1 MAFPTTPPNN
11 AIVVVNGKT
20 YIYNEDNNA
29 WKVVANTILDGFA
42 RTTANAAFLQANTPS
57 NVANSA
63 AAYANSAFLA
73 ANNSTDTWVRTQANS
88 AFVAANSSGV
98 YANSAF
104 LQANT
109 PSYTA
114 NSASGYANGAFDSA
128 NSSGVYANS
137 AFLQANTPS
146 YTANSASGYANGAFT
161 AANTADVNAVNAG
174 SYANAAFAIANNV
187 IAATN
192 YANGAFQAANSAGT
206 FANLAFAA
214 ANSAT
219 SAAASAQDSFARQ
232 TANAAFLQA
241 NNALSY
247 NTSIADAV
255 TSIQVGGAA
264 PTAAST
270 WKTYTIVQALDAI
283 LFPTLGPSYT
293 LPTLSFSAS
302 VQGIQEIGTTISQ
315 SLSLTGIK
323 NDAGPFTQLRFTR
336 DGSQISACT
345 NPTRTNTSN
354 IAAQYGYS
362 DPNNQNYSYANTYS
376 DSFVVISGS
385 TTWAGDGN
393 YDAGVSKLNNKGGAD
408 SNSAAVLST
417 TNPQSAQNNY
427 SGGSGSVTGIYPYFW
442 GVSSSQPTGSSIASD
457 IAAGSTNK
465 VLSDSSG
472 SISITWN
479 ASGQYVWFAVPA
491 SYSTKTSWYNT
502 ALNNGSIGSG
512 QFILG
517 PVTQNVTSPSSY
529 WTGVSYKIYI
539 SGFATTTSGSIT
551 LS

>member
-1 MAFPTTPPNN
+1 MAFPTSPSDNETT
-11 AIVVVNGKT
+11 IVNGKT
-20 YIYNEDNNA
+20 YIYNQANNA
-29 WKVVANTILDGFA
+29 WKVVANTILDSFA
-42 RTTANAAFLQANTPS
+42 RTQSNSAFTT
-57 NVANSA
+57 ANSA
-63 AAYANSAFLA
+63 GVYANSAFATANIASGSA
-73 ANNSTDTWVRTQANS
+73 AGS
-88 AFVAANSSGV
+88 

-114 NSASGYANGAFDSA
+114 NSAALYANAAFDKANNSTDLWVRTQANSAFTAA
-128 NSSGVYANS
+128 NSSGDYANS

-192 YANGAFQAANSAGT
+192 YANGAFQAANSAST

-302 VQGIQEIGTTISQ
+302 VTGTREIGTTISQ
-315 SLSLTGIK
+315 GLSLTGVK

-345 NPTRTNTSN
+345 NPTRTNTAN

-376 DSFVVISGS
+376 DSFVVIAGS

-393 YDAGVSKLNNKGGAD
+393 YSAGVSKLNNKGGAD

-465 VLSDSSG
+465 VLSDASS

>member
-1 MAFPTTPPNN
+1 MAFPTSPSDNN
-11 AIVVVNGKT
+11 TTIVNGKK
-20 YIYNEDNNA
+20 YIYNLANNS
-29 WKVVANTILDGFA
+29 WKVVANTILDSFA
-42 RTTANAAFLQANTPS
+42 RTQSNSAFAT
-57 NVANSA
+57 ANSA
-63 AAYANSAFLA
+63 GVYANSAFATANIASDSA
-73 ANNSTDTWVRTQANS
+73 AGS
-88 AFVAANSSGV
+88 

-114 NSASGYANGAFDSA
+114 NSAGLYANAAFNKANNSTDLWVRTQSNSAFTAA
-128 NSSGVYANS
+128 NSSGDYANS

-161 AANTADVNAVNAG
+161 AANTADVKAINSG
-174 SYANAAFAIANNV
+174 IYANAAFAIANNV
-187 IAATN
+187 IAAAG
-192 YANGAFQAANSAGT
+192 YANGAFRAANSAGT

-247 NTSIADAV
+247 NTSIANSV

-283 LFPTLGPSYT
+283 LFPTLGPTYT
-293 LPTLSFSAS
+293 LPTLSFSPS
-302 VQGIQEIGTTISQ
+302 VSGTYEIGVSINQ
-315 SLSLTGIK
+315 SMTLTGIK

-345 NPTRTNTSN
+345 NPTRSTTSN
-354 IAAQYGYS
+354 VASQFGYD
-362 DPNNQNYSYANTYS
+362 DPNNQNYSYTASYT
-376 DSFVVISGS
+376 DTFTIIGGT

-393 YDAGVSKLNNKGGAD
+393 YSAGVAKLNNKGGTD
-408 SNSAAVLST
+408 SNTAAVLST
-417 TNPQSAQNNY
+417 TNPQAEQNY
-427 SGGSGSVTGIYPYFW
+427 FSGGSTSTTGIYPYFW
-442 GVSSSQPTGSSIASD
+442 GVSSSQPTGASIASA
-457 IAAGSTNK
+457 IAAGTTNK
-465 VLSDSSG
+465 VVSDSSG

>member
-88 AFVAANSSGV
+88 AFVA
-98 YANSAF
+98 
-104 LQANT
+104 
-109 PSYTA
+109 
-114 NSASGYANGAFDSA
+114 A

-376 DSFVVISGS
+376 DSFVIISGS

-393 YDAGVSKLNNKGGAD
+393 YSAGVSKLNNKGGAD

-427 SGGSGSVTGIYPYFW
+427 SGGSGSITGIYPYFW

>member
-1 MAFPTTPPNN
+1 MAFPTSPSDNETT
-11 AIVVVNGKT
+11 IVNGKT
-20 YIYNEDNNA
+20 YIYNEANNA
-29 WKVVANTILDGFA
+29 WKVVANTILDSFA
-42 RTTANAAFLQANTPS
+42 RTQSNSAFTT
-57 NVANSA
+57 ANSA
-63 AAYANSAFLA
+63 GVYANSAFAVANIASGSA
-73 ANNSTDTWVRTQANS
+73 AGS
-88 AFVAANSSGV
+88 

-114 NSASGYANGAFDSA
+114 NSAALYANAAFDKANNSTDLWVRTQANSAFTAA
-128 NSSGVYANS
+128 NSSGDYANS

-161 AANTADVNAVNAG
+161 AANTADVRAINSG
-174 SYANAAFAIANNV
+174 TYANAAFAIANNV

-192 YANGAFQAANSAGT
+192 YANGAFQAANSAST
-206 FANLAFAA
+206 FANLAFDA
-214 ANSAT
+214 ANSAS
-219 SAAASAQDSFARQ
+219 SAAATAQDSFARQ

-247 NTSIADAV
+247 NTSIANSV

-264 PTAAST
+264 PTPAST

-293 LPTLSFSAS
+293 VPTLSFSPS
-302 VQGIQEIGTTISQ
+302 VSGTYEIGVSVNQ
-315 SLSLTGIK
+315 SMTLTGIK

-345 NPTRTNTSN
+345 NPTSSTTSN
-354 IAAQYGYS
+354 VASQFGYE
-362 DPNNQNYSYANTYS
+362 DPNNQNYSYTASYTDTFTIVNGT
-376 DSFVVISGS
+376 

-393 YDAGVSKLNNKGGAD
+393 YSAGVAKLNNKGGTD
-408 SNSAAVLST
+408 SNTAAVLLT
-417 TNPQSAQNNY
+417 TNPQAAQNSF
-427 SGGSGSVTGIYPYFW
+427 SGGSTSTTGIYPYFW
-442 GVSSSQPTGSSIASD
+442 GVASSQPTGSSIA
-457 IAAGSTNK
+457 AAIEAGTTNK
-465 VLSDSSG
+465 VVSDSSG